1 VGWLDSLFERSTTS
15 RGQAQR
21 VYSKTSIPIFWV
33 VAMGGIAIL
42 LVTVG
47 FLQYHWNAQ
56 IRKATEVRIGA
67 DLESV
72 MMNWHLDLYGEF
84 SAICIALQVGPDS
97 GARDVWDDYLQRYE
111 DWNRATKNSD
121 SVENIFTNRDL
132 VKNIYIWETSRS
144 TNPRLL
150 RLNPEQGR
158 IDSVATPDDLRVLLS
173 LLHDHSRTLR
183 SALHAWQFDSSPR
196 EGNSESK
203 GPLSPGQR
211 LRSNAITG
219 WQFDENIPA
228 IVHPIFH
235 HPEGKSE
242 NGEHLLHH
250 SQGKSENGE
259 PLTNST
265 PVDWIVIALDS
276 NTIRNR
282 IFPELTQR
290 YFGGGQGL
298 EYRLAVVAAG
308 RTSHLLYS
316 SDPEFGV
323 REVSG
328 SDSAMNIFGPP
339 PESTEGS
346 FWQTVKNR
354 ESVRGEEWHSFSG
367 PIWFPL
373 IEQTSQGGPWM
384 LFVQHRTGPLQA
396 AITKVW
402 RGNMIIG
409 GMVLLLLATSMILVV
424 IASQRAQALANLQ
437 MDFVAS
443 ISHELRTPL
452 AAILSAGQN
461 ITDGFAP
468 SFPVYGSIVT
478 TQARQ
483 LIDLVDQIL
492 MFGSMKGGKKNY
504 SFQLLQ
510 VADAIEDARKNFL
523 ALQGQTGF
531 TLDVRVAE
539 TLPPVWGDR
548 QALSRCLQNL
558 IGNAAK
564 YSGKSRWI
572 GISADVFQTSKSHR
586 EVRINVADRGVGI
599 STGELSRIFEP
610 FYRSPQVLAA
620 QIHGTGL
627 GLSVARNIVE
637 AMGGRVSVVSQVN
650 AGSMFTVYLPVA
662 DEVHPAAST
671 GSLETAMSR

>member
-1 VGWLDSLFERSTTS
+1 MQRQ
-15 RGQAQR
+15 QAPR
-21 VYSKTSIPIFWV
+21 LSKTSFPSFWV
-33 VAMGGIAIL
+33 AAMGGIAVL
-42 LVTVG
+42 LVAVG
-47 FLQYHWNAQ
+47 FLQYRWNAQ
-56 IRKATEVRIGA
+56 IRQATEVRMGA

-84 SAICIALQVGPDS
+84 SAICVALQVGPDS
-97 GARDVWDDYLQRYE
+97 GARDTWDDYLQRYE
-111 DWNRATKNSD
+111 DWNRATTNSE

-132 VKNIYIWETSRS
+132 VKNIYIWETSRP
-144 TNPRLL
+144 TNPQLL
-150 RLNPEQGR
+150 RLNPEAKR
-158 IDSVATPDDLRVLLS
+158 IDKTATPEDLAALLS
-173 LLHDHSRTLR
+173 HLHSHSSTLR
-183 SALHAWQFDSSPR
+183 TALRAWESDNSSG
-196 EGNSESK
+196 EAHSESK
-203 GPLSPGQR
+203 EPFSPGQR

-228 IVHPIFH
+228 IVHPIVH
-235 HPEGKSE
+235 HPKGNTVHDNQATGS
-242 NGEHLLHH
+242 
-250 SQGKSENGE
+250 S
-259 PLTNST
+259 
-265 PVDWIVIALDS
+265 PVDWIVIVLDS

-290 YFGGGQGL
+290 YFGSGQGL

-308 RTSHLLYS
+308 RTSRLLYS
-316 SDPEFGV
+316 SDPEFGI

-354 ESVRGEEWHSFSG
+354 ESIRGEQWHSFSG

-373 IEQTSQGGPWM
+373 IEKTSQSGPWM

-396 AITKVW
+396 VITKVW

-424 IASQRAQALANLQ
+424 IASQRAQSFANLQ

-468 SFPVYGSIVT
+468 SLPIYGAIVT
-478 TQARQ
+478 IQARQ

-510 VADAIEDARKNFL
+510 VADVIEDVRKNFL
-523 ALQGQTGF
+523 AIYGQAGF
-531 TLDVRVAE
+531 SLNIRVAE
-539 TLPPVWGDR
+539 TLPSLWADR
-548 QALSRCLQNL
+548 QALARCLQNL
-558 IGNAAK
+558 MANAAK

-572 GISADVFQTSKSHR
+572 GISADIYDSSKSRR
-586 EVRINVADRGVGI
+586 EIRISVTDRGVGI
-599 STGELSRIFEP
+599 SSVELSQIFEP
-610 FYRSPQVLAA
+610 FYRSPRVLAA

-627 GLSVARNIVE
+627 GLAVAKHIVE
-637 AMGGRVSVVSQVN
+637 AMGGRVSVVSQLDV
-650 AGSMFTVYLPVA
+650 GSVFTLHLPVPDDMYRTDSA
-662 DEVHPAAST
+662 DILAAATSK
-671 GSLETAMSR
+671 